1 MRRPS
6 PSLFPLPLSLSP
18 FSRSSMTNTPPT
30 HSEKREEVNKHILKE
45 EEEKAKIQKDL
56 SILTD
61 RLSQINESLA
71 RKAQARNEYDKTI
84 QEVSLVYRFVTIS
97 CDGSIYFCRIYAVH
111 FSLSLPSPA
120 CMLTIL

>member
-61 RLSQINESLA
+61 RLFP
-71 RKAQARNEYDKTI
+71 D
-84 QEVSLVYRFVTIS
+84 
-97 CDGSIYFCRIYAVH
+97 
-111 FSLSLPSPA
+111 
-120 CMLTIL
+120 